1 MGPDLVIGY
10 GNTLRG
16 DDGLG
21 QEAAAAVTA
30 WDLPG
35 LSAIACHQ
43 LGPELAPAVSAARRV
58 VFVDAAAG
66 GGGPVRVTALEPEG
80 AGEVVTHAGDPRSIL
95 CLAKAL
101 FGRCPPAWW
110 VTVPV
115 ENFEYRQGLSGP
127 AREGLSEALAR
138 VREILS

>member
-1 MGPDLVIGY
+1 MGSDLVIGY

-30 WDLPG
+30 WERPG

-43 LGPELAPAVSAARRV
+43 LGPELASAVSTAQRV

-66 GGGPVRVTALEPEG
+66 GYGPVRVSPLEPEG
-80 AGEVVTHAGDPRSIL
+80 EGGVMTHAADPRSLL
-95 CLAKAL
+95 CLAKVL

-115 ENFEYRQGLSGP
+115 GDFEYRQGLSAA

-138 VREILS
+138 VWEILS